1 MKLEVCSLPMG
12 WSRKRDRL
20 RFFGKKTILNVHETG
35 FTIEGL
41 IPEVWFPILME
52 YIFPAVSEWSMRSIP
67 FSRIRKC
74 KVRNRWTLRWTICVM
89 WSAVVAILLFY
100 FFQIPSYVSFPAF
113 ALNLGASYLLSRLGF
128 KDYVDLEYET
138 KQSRRCA
145 LRIRFLKAGDKMLL
159 FQEIGRHRLDATS
172 PALANVAKKVTQRR
186 MLSFRGRNKG
196 GDA

>member
-1 MKLEVCSLPMG
+1 MKLEVCSLPIG

-41 IPEVWFPILME
+41 VPEVWFPILMQ
-52 YIFPAVSEWSMRSIP
+52 YIYRAVSDWSIRSIP

-89 WSAVVAILLFY
+89 WSTVGAIILIY
-100 FFQIPSYVSFPAF
+100 VSQIPSYVSYPAF
-113 ALNLGASYLLSRLGF
+113 ALNLGASYLLTRLALR
-128 KDYVDLEYET
+128 DYVDLEYET

-159 FQEIGRHRLDATS
+159 FQEIGCHRLDVTA
-172 PALANVAKKVTQRR
+172 PALAVVAKKVTQRK
-186 MLSFRGRNKG
+186 MISFRGRNKG
-196 GDA
+196 GEA

>member
-1 MKLEVCSLPMG
+1 MKLEVCTLPIG

-20 RFFGKKTILNVHETG
+20 RFFGKRTILNVHETG

-41 IPEVWFPILME
+41 IPEVWFPILMQ
-52 YIFPAVSEWSMRSIP
+52 YIYRVVSDWSIRSIP

-74 KVRNRWTLRWTICVM
+74 EVRNRWTLRWTICVM
-89 WSAVVAILLFY
+89 WSAVVALLLFY
-100 FFQIPSYVSFPAF
+100 TFPQPWYVSFSAL
-113 ALNLGASYLLSRLGF
+113 ALNLGATYFLTRFGL

-159 FQEIGRHRLDATS
+159 FHELGRHRLDATA
-172 PALANVAKKVTQRR
+172 PALAIVAKKVTQRR
-186 MLSFRGRNKG
+186 RISFRGRDKG
-196 GDA
+196 GVA